1 MAKRTELNSLYY
13 AVKIGN
19 LTYACFF
26 DDRDA
31 VAYAVLM
38 AKSHLG
44 KWYIEDMMLGKKWL
58 VNSDAIRL

>member
-1 MAKRTELNSLYY
+1 MTEKTELNSLYY

-31 VAYAVLM
+31 VMYAVLM
-38 AKSHLG
+38 AKSHPGL
-44 KWYIEDMMLGKKWL
+44 WYIEDMMLGKKWF
-58 VNSDAIRL
+58 VDSDTMRI